1 MLHFKSEL
9 LAFSARNA
17 FPQLFAWIFL
27 THPFAAS
34 VKTFPLIAVP
44 SSNRSSLIVFV
55 VCFHNFPFYMNL
67 YTILHLIFEILD
79 VACFSIWELLLFP
92 ECVILYAILCLSLS
106 LSLVIVVSLF
116 SF

>member
-79 VACFSIWELLLFP
+79 SLKYVNTIFNFSKIFLLIGLK
-92 ECVILYAILCLSLS
+92 ITNQ
-106 LSLVIVVSLF
+106 VIVQFIV
-116 SF
+116 